1 MIDNELLKAIQ
12 IIAMDG
18 IDRDTSDQWYKHL
31 CRWYSRQFHTPL
43 PQVLDLS
50 HEEVVRTYFEDT
62 LYGIKHGDSDKAN
75 EIWAELKLDVTTT
88 EDQREQARLEDDAWA
103 DEMLAKI
110 KAEEVKKKAKDVTQ
124 EKDLGTLPKGGLTPN
139 LIEEED
145 SLEMVGE
152 DLSAIPEDPG

>member
-1 MIDNELLKAIQ
+1 
-12 IIAMDG
+12 MDG